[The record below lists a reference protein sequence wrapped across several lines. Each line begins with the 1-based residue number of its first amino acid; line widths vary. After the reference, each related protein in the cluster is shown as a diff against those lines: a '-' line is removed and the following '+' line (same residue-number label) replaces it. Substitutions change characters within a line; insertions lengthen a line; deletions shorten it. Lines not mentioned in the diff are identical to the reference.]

1 MDRITITNPPV
12 VSSHVLETIAGQQN
26 LTKPKARTWLKH
38 HIFNVVKSS
47 FMFVDGIPHT
57 YKNSDYKFVT
67 ATLLSA
73 GVSKEEADGFFQEIF
88 KYSEQVASSSKIEFT
103 ETVMDF
109 SKRFAKR
116 TMKESPE
123 LAEFLRNNV

>member
-12 VSSHVLETIAGQQN
+12 VSSRVLVAIAGQHN

-38 HIFNVVKSS
+38 HIFDVVKSS
-47 FMFVDGIPHT
+47 FMYVDGIPHT
-57 YKNSDYKFVT
+57 FKNSDYKFVT
-67 ATLLSA
+67 ATLLTA
-73 GVSKEEADGFFQEIF
+73 GVSAEEADEFFNANF
-88 KYSEQVASSSKIEFT
+88 KYSEQVSSSGKIEFA

-109 SKRFAKR
+109 SQRVAKR

-123 LAEFLRNNV
+123 LVEILRNNV

>member
-1 MDRITITNPPV
+1 MDRITITNPPI
-12 VSSHVLETIAGQQN
+12 VSSHVLETIASQQN

-38 HIFNVVKSS
+38 HIFDVVKSS
-47 FMFVDGIPHT
+47 FMYIDGIPHT

-67 ATLLSA
+67 AALLST
-73 GVSKEEADGFFQEIF
+73 GVSVEEADMFFNANF
-88 KYSEQVASSSKIEFT
+88 KYSEQVSSSGKIEFA

-109 SKRFAKR
+109 SKRFAKQ

-123 LAEFLRNNV
+123 LAEILRNNV

>member
-1 MDRITITNPPV
+1 
-12 VSSHVLETIAGQQN
+12 
-26 LTKPKARTWLKH
+26 
-38 HIFNVVKSS
+38 
-47 FMFVDGIPHT
+47 MFVDGIPHT

-67 ATLLSA
+67 AILLST
-73 GVSKEEADGFFQEIF
+73 GVSKDEADEFFHANF
-88 KYSEQVASSSKIEFT
+88 KYSEQVVFSGKIEFA

>member
-1 MDRITITNPPV
+1 MDRITITTPPI
-12 VSSHVLETIAGQQN
+12 VSSHVLETIACQHN
-26 LTKPKARTWLKH
+26 LTKPKARTWLKC

-57 YKNSDYKFVT
+57 YKESDYEFVT

-73 GVSKEEADGFFQEIF
+73 GVSKEEADEFFHANF
-88 KYSEQVASSSKIEFT
+88 KYSEQVVSSSKIQFA
-103 ETVMDF
+103 ETIMDF

-123 LAEFLRNNV
+123 LAEILRNNV